1 MSVINQMLLDLER
14 RRASGDERNRIPDH
28 VRALPGENTGT
39 NHRRVSVII
48 GAAVALAALLA
59 VAGWLWFSPAA
70 FLQSAPAPVSPAPVA
85 NAPALAVATAPPA
98 AAPEAPPQSASAP
111 DAGSR
116 PQAPSQAESLPQ
128 AESKPQTKPLPQA
141 QAPAQPEAAHI
152 AMRMSF
158 ELSKIPDQ
166 DAAPRSSSGVSLKS
180 VVARAPAVPATS
192 AADTAPRTRPA
203 VEPQRA
209 AKPVV
214 EKAAPD
220 AKPAVSASTK
230 AAAPASGNAGINKQ
244 VREGTPRQRADA
256 EYARGVAALHQ
267 GHGSEARA
275 AFEAALQI
283 DPAHHVARQALTGAL
298 LEVREFGAAMNLLQ
312 EGLELAPAQPGF
324 AMMLARLQV
333 ERGQLDAGVR
343 TLARSAEFAE
353 GNADYAAFF
362 AGLLQRQQK
371 HAEAVTQ
378 FQRALQLRP
387 NAGVW
392 LLGLGLSLEA
402 LGRSADALE
411 AFRRAGSS
419 GNLPP
424 DLQTYAEQ
432 RAR

>member
-28 VRALPGENTGT
+28 VRALPGESAGT
-39 NHRRVSVII
+39 DRRRISVII
-48 GAAVALAALLA
+48 GAAAVLAVLLA
-59 VAGWLWFSPAA
+59 VAGWLWFSA
-70 FLQSAPAPVSPAPVA
+70 SALLPSPAVNTPV
-85 NAPALAVATAPPA
+85 PVVATAPPA
-98 AAPEAPPQSASAP
+98 AVPETAPQAASAPDVGSKPEAPPQA
-111 DAGSR
+111 DL
-116 PQAPSQAESLPQ
+116 LPQ
-128 AESKPQTKPLPQA
+128 SESKPQGKPPV
-141 QAPAQPEAAHI
+141 QPDAGHI

-166 DAAPRSSSGVSLKS
+166 DAAPLPSSGVSLKS
-180 VVARAPAVPATS
+180 VVARAPAAPAKS
-192 AADTAPRTRPA
+192 VADAVPRTKP
-203 VEPQRA
+203 VIEPPRA
-209 AKPVV
+209 AKPVS
-214 EKAAPD
+214 EKTPPVSD
-220 AKPAVSASTK
+220 VRPAVSASAK
-230 AAAPASGNAGINKQ
+230 AAAPASGNAEINKR

-275 AFEAALQI
+275 AFEAALQA

-312 EGLELAPAQPGF
+312 DGLDLAPAQSGF

-402 LGRSADALE
+402 LGRNTDAQD

-432 RAR
+432 RTR

>member
-28 VRALPGENTGT
+28 VRALPGESAGT
-39 NHRRVSVII
+39 DRRRISVII
-48 GAAVALAALLA
+48 GAAAVLAVLLA
-59 VAGWLWFSPAA
+59 VAGWLWFS
-70 FLQSAPAPVSPAPVA
+70 
-85 NAPALAVATAPPA
+85 APALSPSPVVNIPAPAVATAPPVA
-98 AAPEAPPQSASAP
+98 VPETAPQVASAP
-111 DAGSR
+111 EVSK
-116 PQAPSQAESLPQ
+116 PEAPSQAESLPQ
-128 AESKPQTKPLPQA
+128 TKSLPQG

-166 DAAPRSSSGVSLKS
+166 DAAPLPSSGVSLKS
-180 VVARAPAVPATS
+180 VVARAPAAPAKS
-192 AADTAPRTRPA
+192 VADAVPRTKP
-203 VEPQRA
+203 VIEPPRA
-209 AKPVV
+209 AKPVS
-214 EKAAPD
+214 EKTPPVSD
-220 AKPAVSASTK
+220 VRPAVSASAK
-230 AAAPASGNAGINKQ
+230 AAAPASGNAEINKR

-275 AFEAALQI
+275 AFEAALQA

-312 EGLELAPAQPGF
+312 DGLDLAPAQSGF

-402 LGRSADALE
+402 LGRNTDAQD

-432 RAR
+432 RTR